1 MSDEKKPQTEK
12 KPGAFGKILKE
23 FQTFISRGNVLD
35 MAVGVII
42 GGAFTAIV
50 NSLVNDILMPFIG
63 LIMAGI
69 NLKALSVTL
78 PWNIGDNPPVTIL
91 FGSFFQSIITFL
103 LTAICVFAIVKVM
116 NVIKDKTNKK
126 KKEESPAAPPAPDP
140 QIVLLTEIRDLLKTQ
155 STYYETDENAEPAE
169 ETEE

>member
-1 MSDEKKPQTEK
+1 MADEQKKPNGFT
-12 KPGAFGKILKE
+12 KILKE

-63 LIMAGI
+63 IIMAGI

-78 PWNIGDNPPVTIL
+78 PWHIGDNPPVTIL
-91 FGSFFQSIITFL
+91 FGSFFQAIITFL
-103 LTAICVFAIVKVM
+103 LTAVCVFLIVKIM
-116 NVIKDKTNKK
+116 NTIKSKLEK
-126 KKEESPAAPPAPDP
+126 KKEEAPAAPPAPDP
-140 QIVLLTEIRDLLKTQ
+140 QLVLLTEIRDLLKAQ
-155 STYYETDENAEPAE
+155 AVEYDDE
-169 ETEE
+169 ETEDTEE